1 MEYALITGAS
11 KGIGKAIAYE
21 LAKRKKNLLLIAR
34 SSDLLKELAEDIRK
48 KHAVEVDYFAIDLSE
63 ADSAH
68 RLKQWIV
75 DKNYPVTI
83 LVNNAGYGLWGRFD
97 ELTLE
102 EQNNML
108 RLNMSTLVNLTYELL
123 PILKKAKKSYI
134 LNVASTA
141 AYQAVPTLS
150 LYAASKAFVL
160 SFSRGL
166 KIELKKTPVSVTCI
180 SPGPTTS
187 DFVNRARMSNPIQKK
202 AEQFS
207 MTAEKVAEIAI
218 NGLFSGKAE
227 IIPGFSNKFI
237 TKITSFIPKW
247 LPEKIAEDLY
257 KV

>member
-11 KGIGKAIAYE
+11 KGIGKAIAYQ
-21 LAKRKKNLLLIAR
+21 LAKKKINILLVAR
-34 SSDLLKELAEDIRK
+34 SEDLLKELAQDIK
-48 KHAVEVDYFAIDLSE
+48 KIHSVDADYFATDLSDPN
-63 ADSAH
+63 AAQH
-68 RLKQWIV
+68 VRQWCLQ
-75 DKNYPVTI
+75 KNYAINI

-97 ELTLE
+97 TLTLE

-123 PILKKAKKSYI
+123 PTLKAAKKSYI

-166 KIELKKTPVSVTCI
+166 KIELKNTPISVSCI

-187 DFVNRARMSNPIQKK
+187 DFVNRARMGSAIQKK

-218 NGLFSGKAE
+218 SGMFSGKAE
-227 IIPGFSNKFI
+227 IIPGISNKL
-237 TKITSFIPKW
+237 TAKITSFIPKW
-247 LPEKIAEDLY
+247 LPEKIAENLY

>member
-21 LAKRKKNLLLIAR
+21 LAGRKINILLVAR
-34 SSDLLKELAEDIRK
+34 SEVLLKELAQDIKTRFGVQ
-48 KHAVEVDYFAIDLSE
+48 ADYFAIDLS
-63 ADSAH
+63 APDAARH
-68 RLKQWIV
+68 VKQQCI
-75 DKNYPVTI
+75 DKNYSINI

-97 ELTLE
+97 NLTLE

-108 RLNMSTLVNLTYELL
+108 RLNMNTLVNLCYELL
-123 PILKKAKKSYI
+123 PLLKTAKKAYI
-134 LNVASTA
+134 LNVSSTA

-166 KIELKKTPVSVTCI
+166 KIELKNTPVSVSCL

-187 DFVNRARMSNPIQKK
+187 DFVNRARMGTAIQKK

-207 MTAEKVAEIAI
+207 MTAEKVAKIAV
-218 NGLFSGKAE
+218 NGMFSGKAE
-227 IIPGFSNKFI
+227 IIPGISNI
-237 TKITSFIPKW
+237 LTAKITNFIPKW
-247 LPEKIAEDLY
+247 IPEKIAENLY

>member
-21 LAKRKKNLLLIAR
+21 LAGRKTNVLLVAR
-34 SSDLLKELAEDIRK
+34 SEELLKELAQDIKTRFG
-48 KHAVEVDYFAIDLSE
+48 VEADYFAIDLS
-63 ADSAH
+63 APDAARH
-68 RLKQWIV
+68 VKQQCI
-75 DKNYPVTI
+75 DKNYSINI

-97 ELTLE
+97 TLTLE

-108 RLNMSTLVNLTYELL
+108 RLNMNTLVNLCYEILPLL
-123 PILKKAKKSYI
+123 KATKKAYI
-134 LNVASTA
+134 LNVSSTA

-166 KIELKKTPVSVTCI
+166 KIELKNTSVSVSCL

-187 DFVNRARMSNPIQKK
+187 DFVNRARMGTAIQKK

-207 MTAEKVAEIAI
+207 MTAEKVAKIAV
-218 NGLFSGKAE
+218 NAMFSGKAE
-227 IIPGFSNKFI
+227 IIPGISNI
-237 TKITSFIPKW
+237 LTAKITNFIPKW
-247 LPEKIAEDLY
+247 LPEKIAENLY